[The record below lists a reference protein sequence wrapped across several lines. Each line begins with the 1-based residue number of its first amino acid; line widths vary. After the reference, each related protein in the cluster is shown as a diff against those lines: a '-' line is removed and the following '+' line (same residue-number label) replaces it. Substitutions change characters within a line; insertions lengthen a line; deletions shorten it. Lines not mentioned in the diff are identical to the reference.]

1 MPRQHRALSES
12 GEEPSQ
18 ARVRPADEAGGYRS

>member
-1 MPRQHRALSES
+1 MSES